1 MKENGDKRF
10 KIVVSSVV
18 IVILIAFTYALACN
32 GRYARVGEGAAMF
45 DKWKKVLLVPSP
57 DGTYVPY
64 EKE

>member
-10 KIVVSSVV
+10 KIAVTSVV
-18 IVILIAFTYALACN
+18 IAILIAFAYALAYN
-32 GRYARVGEGAAMF
+32 GRYTRLEGAAMF

-64 EKE
+64 ERE

>member
-10 KIVVSSVV
+10 KIAVASIV
-18 IVILIAFTYALACN
+18 IAILIAFAYALAYN

-64 EKE
+64 ERE